1 MSLSNSYLMNDKL
14 WEYIV
19 KPAQPI
25 PFSELEVV
33 VSQGE
38 PMSFPLQRADIAH
51 EIFQYWDK
59 VQQRMFLARSEDFSK
74 VLVSGDQS
82 KIERMLKQV
91 GGVNEKYRL
100 TRAVLEGNRLYLALS
115 ITDYMTY
122 AGTNERSIREPEFR
136 EKLMQYG
143 IEDRCEPNF
152 YFANALAVCSVL
164 YGYNILGDDSSI
176 YVPIGMRS
184 DKVVIYPNV
193 HHVIGG
199 VVDVAKDGRQIDIAR
214 HLKVELREEMGLQST
229 QMGELLF
236 YGIVRQLPSRQ
247 PEVVC
252 GIPIYV
258 GQEELM
264 ERWKEKAPG
273 KFEHRNLSFY
283 RVSEIPAF
291 LEQHGASMV
300 PSGAA
305 ALTIFLEQQNL

>member
-1 MSLSNSYLMNDKL
+1 MDNKT

-19 KPAQPI
+19 QPAQPI

-38 PMSFPLQRADIAH
+38 PMSFPLQRADIAR
-51 EIFQYWDK
+51 EIFQYWDI
-59 VQQRMFLARSEDFSK
+59 VQQRMFQARSSDFS
-74 VLVSGDQS
+74 LAMENGDSQ
-82 KIERMLKQV
+82 KIARMLKQV

-100 TRAVLEGNRLYLALS
+100 TRAVLEDNKLYLALS

-122 AGTNERSIREPEFR
+122 AGTNERSIREPDFR
-136 EKLMQYG
+136 ERLMRYG
-143 IEDRCEPNF
+143 IEDRCDPNF
-152 YFANALAVCSVL
+152 YFANALAVCSIL
-164 YGYNILGDDSSI
+164 YGYNQQRDDSSI

-199 VVDVAKDGRQIDIAR
+199 VVDVAKDARQIDIAR
-214 HLKVELREEMGLQST
+214 HLKVELREEMGLDSS

-236 YGIVRQLPSRQ
+236 YGIVRQVPSRQ

-258 GQEELM
+258 GQEEL
-264 ERWKEKAPG
+264 ERRWREKAPG

-283 RVSEIPAF
+283 SVNEIPGF
-291 LEQHGASMV
+291 LEQHGHSMV

-305 ALTIFLEQQNL
+305 ALTIFLEQQK